1 MRAAILTLSLASR
14 FGLDLMLDS
23 IESMADHL
31 SSRPGTVLK
40 QERGAEDVQPRR
52 GQEWS
57 MTFEESGR

>member
-1 MRAAILTLSLASR
+1 
-14 FGLDLMLDS
+14 MLDS